1 MTNPTQHV
9 FASLSD
15 EEATKLSKLSRAKLV
30 QQIDELRSENQEL
43 KSQTIPV
50 MLQTVREEATLLSR
64 DIGWVFVR
72 LVESLALV
80 SKAYQD
86 YMAKRQF
93 DLFSVEEAQPDIAVD
108 FKY

>member
-64 DIGWVFVR
+64 DIGWVLTR
-72 LVESLALV
+72 LVESLSLV

-93 DLFSVEEAQPDIAVD
+93 DLFKAEDPQPDIAVD